1 MDNCHQLHF
10 IVRQETQGDSPT
22 VFYEKETFVH
32 SSSQSKW
39 LDFVQKERFRHN
51 SKIIL
56 LSYHWL
62 CCIIGFVAFLRPDV
76 FKTM

>member
-1 MDNCHQLHF
+1 MDNCHQLRF

-39 LDFVQKERFRHN
+39 LDFVQK
-51 SKIIL
+51 
-56 LSYHWL
+56 
-62 CCIIGFVAFLRPDV
+62 
-76 FKTM
+76 